1 MLFREHYFIYN
12 ASTFIS
18 SIGTPPEPVQ
28 IDEKP
33 LGDKTQKYD
42 PCTLKKKLSFDVKPD
57 VFFLSIYSHFYLLLS
72 PYIKVY
78 NVSTCIP
85 SIGTPPEP
93 VQIDEKP
100 SGDKT
105 QKDDQCTMY
114 FLKKYCN
121 LMLYQIYQIYS
132 HYYLLLSP

>member
-42 PCTLKKKLSFDVKPD
+42 PCTLKKKLSFDVKPC
-57 VFFLSIYSHFYLLLS
+57 FFLSIYSHFYLLLS

-100 SGDKT
+100 SYIYIYIYIYIYKSYIY
-105 QKDDQCTMY
+105 KS
-114 FLKKYCN
+114 
-121 LMLYQIYQIYS
+121 LYDS
-132 HYYLLLSP
+132 VLC